1 MNGSFSA
8 LGMFVESVGLG
19 PVGTPARSDPD
30 PERFRQ
36 VLGHF
41 CTGITVITAIDDGE
55 PVGFSCQAFAALS
68 LEPPLVLF
76 CPARTSSTWPRI
88 ERAGAFCANVLA
100 AEQGDLAT
108 LFGRRNPDRFAGVD
122 WAPDS
127 SGSPIID
134 GVLTWV
140 SCRIVDVHAVGDH
153 YVVIGQVHELGD
165 VVPDRPLLFYRG
177 RYGTSAVAVAEGPP
191 EVVETML
198 AWPKY
203 ADWM

>member
-1 MNGSFSA
+1 MNQSFPA
-8 LGMFVESVGLG
+8 LALFVDQV
-19 PVGTPARSDPD
+19 PASFEPD

-55 PVGFSCQAFAALS
+55 PVGFSCQAFTALS
-68 LEPPLVLF
+68 LEPPLVIF
-76 CPARTSSTWPRI
+76 CPARTSTTWPRI
-88 ERAGAFCANVLA
+88 ERSGFFCANVLTA
-100 AEQGDLAT
+100 GQGELAT
-108 LFGRRNPDRFAGVD
+108 LFGRSDPRRFAGVS
-122 WAPDS
+122 WVADS
-127 SGSPIID
+127 AGSPIID

-140 SCRIVDVHAVGDH
+140 SCKVQDVLTVGDH
-153 YVVIGQVHELGD
+153 YVVVGLVRELGD
-165 VVPDRPLLFYRG
+165 VGAQQPLLFYRG
-177 RYGTSAVAVAEGPP
+177 RYATSAVPDAEGPP

>member
-1 MNGSFSA
+1 MEHEG
-8 LGMFVESVGLG
+8 VG
-19 PVGTPARSDPD
+19 VTFDPD

-41 CTGITVITAIDDGE
+41 ATGITVITATDGGE

-88 ERAGAFCANVLA
+88 ERAGSFCANVLT
-100 AEQGDLAT
+100 EDQGHLAT
-108 LFGRRNPDRFAGVD
+108 LFGRSRLDRFNGVT
-122 WAPDS
+122 WKPDS
-127 SGSPIID
+127 VGSPIID

-140 SCRIVDVHAVGDH
+140 SCQIVDVHTIGDH
-153 YVVIGQVHELGD
+153 YVVVGRVRELGEIS
-165 VVPDRPLLFYRG
+165 PRRPLLFYRG
-177 RYGTSAVAVAEGPP
+177 RYGRSEVPAAEGPP

-198 AWPKY
+198 AWPKH

>member
-1 MNGSFSA
+1 
-8 LGMFVESVGLG
+8 MFVERGST
-19 PVGTPARSDPD
+19 PVRYEPD

-41 CTGITVITAIDDGE
+41 ATGITIITASHGGE

-88 ERAGAFCANVLA
+88 EQAGFFCANVLTA
-100 AEQGDLAT
+100 GQTGLAT
-108 LFGRRNPDRFAGVD
+108 MFGRSRPDRFKDID

-127 SGSPIID
+127 AGSPVID
-134 GVLTWV
+134 GVLTWIG
-140 SCRIVDVHAVGDH
+140 CQIADVHAVGDH
-153 YVVIGQVHELGD
+153 YVVIGQVRELGECG
-165 VVPDRPLLFYRG
+165 PDRPLLFYRG
-177 RYGTSAVAVAEGPP
+177 RYGTSAVPAAEGPP
-191 EVVETML
+191 EVVETLL
-198 AWPKY
+198 AWPKH

>member
-1 MNGSFSA
+1 MNRRFSV
-8 LGMFVESVGLG
+8 LGMFVEHEG
-19 PVGTPARSDPD
+19 ARVTSNPD

-41 CTGITVITAIDDGE
+41 ATGVTVITATDGGE

-76 CPARTSSTWPRI
+76 CPARASSTWPRI
-88 ERAGAFCANVLA
+88 ERAGVFCANVLT

-108 LFGRRNPDRFAGVD
+108 LFGRRNPDRFAKVD
-122 WAPDS
+122 WIPDS

-140 SCRIVDVHAVGDH
+140 SGQIVDVHTVGDH
-153 YVVIGQVHELGD
+153 HVVIGQVHQLGD
-165 VVPDRPLLFYRG
+165 IGPSRPLLFYRG
-177 RYGTSAVAVAEGPP
+177 RYGTSAVPAAEGPP

-198 AWPKY
+198 AWPKH
-203 ADWM
+203 ADWV

>member
-1 MNGSFSA
+1 MR
-8 LGMFVESVGLG
+8 L
-19 PVGTPARSDPD
+19 DPD

-41 CTGITVITAIDDGE
+41 ATGITVITAIDGGE

-88 ERAGAFCANVLA
+88 ERAGVFCANVLT

-108 LFGRRNPDRFAGVD
+108 NFGRSNPDRFAKVK
-122 WAPDS
+122 WVPDAA
-127 SGSPIID
+127 GSPIID
-134 GVLTWV
+134 AVLTWV
-140 SCRIVDVHAVGDH
+140 SCEIADVHTVGDH
-153 YVVIGQVHELGD
+153 YVVIGSVRELGD
-165 VVPDRPLLFYRG
+165 IGSHRPLLFYRG
-177 RYGTSAVAVAEGPP
+177 RYGTSATSVAEGPP

-198 AWPKY
+198 AWPKH

>member
-1 MNGSFSA
+1 MNRPFSV
-8 LGMFVESVGLG
+8 LGMFMEDEG
-19 PVGTPARSDPD
+19 ARVTLDPD

-41 CTGITVITAIDDGE
+41 ATGITVITATNGGE
-55 PVGFSCQAFAALS
+55 AVGFSCQAFAALS

-88 ERAGAFCANVLA
+88 ERAGFFCANVLSA
-100 AEQGDLAT
+100 DQGHLAT
-108 LFGRRNPDRFAGVD
+108 LFGRSRPDRFSEVD
-122 WAPDS
+122 WKPDS
-127 SGSPIID
+127 VGSPIID

-140 SCRIVDVHAVGDH
+140 SCQILDVRAIGDH
-153 YVVIGQVHELGD
+153 YVVIGQVRELGE
-165 VVPDRPLLFYRG
+165 VGPQQPLLFYRG
-177 RYGTSAVAVAEGPP
+177 RYGTSAIPATEGPP

-198 AWPKY
+198 AWPKH

>member
-1 MNGSFSA
+1 MNGAFTA
-8 LGMFVESVGLG
+8 LGMFVEQVGE
-19 PVGTPARSDPD
+19 PVSFDPD

-41 CTGITVITAIDDGE
+41 CTGITIIAAVDDGE

-88 ERAGAFCANVLA
+88 ERSGYFCVNVLTA
-100 AEQGDLAT
+100 AQGDLAT
-108 LFGRRNPDRFAGVD
+108 RFGRSSAERFNTVS
-122 WAPDS
+122 WTPDS
-127 SGSPIID
+127 AGSPIIAD
-134 GVLTWV
+134 VLTWV
-140 SCRIVDVHAVGDH
+140 SCEIQQVHPIGDH
-153 YVVIGQVHELGD
+153 YVVVGLVRALGD
-165 VVPDRPLLFYRG
+165 VGSQRPLLFYRG
-177 RYGTSAVAVAEGPP
+177 RYGTPADSAAEGPP

>member
-1 MNGSFSA
+1 MNHRFSV
-8 LGMFVESVGLG
+8 LGMFVEHEG
-19 PVGTPARSDPD
+19 ARVTFDPD

-41 CTGITVITAIDDGE
+41 ATGITVITAIDGGE
-55 PVGFSCQAFAALS
+55 PVGFACQAFAALS

-76 CPARTSSTWPRI
+76 CPAQTSSTWPRI
-88 ERAGAFCANVLA
+88 RRAGVFCANVLT

-108 LFGRRNPDRFAGVD
+108 LFGRSNPDRFSKVD
-122 WAPDS
+122 WVPDA

-140 SCRIVDVHAVGDH
+140 SCQILDVHTIGDH
-153 YVVIGQVHELGD
+153 YVVIGQVRELGEIGQ
-165 VVPDRPLLFYRG
+165 DRPLLFYRG
-177 RYGTSAVAVAEGPP
+177 RYGTSAIPAAEGPP

-198 AWPKY
+198 AWPKH

>member
-1 MNGSFSA
+1 MNRRFSV
-8 LGMFVESVGLG
+8 LGMFVEHEG
-19 PVGTPARSDPD
+19 ARVTFDLD

-41 CTGITVITAIDDGE
+41 ATGITVITAMDGSE

-68 LEPPLVLF
+68 LDPPLVLF

-88 ERAGAFCANVLA
+88 QRAGVFCANVLTA
-100 AEQGDLAT
+100 GQGDLAT
-108 LFGRRNPDRFAGVD
+108 LFGRSNPDRFAKVD
-122 WAPDS
+122 WVPDS

-140 SCRIVDVHAVGDH
+140 SCQIADVHTIGDH
-153 YVVIGQVHELGD
+153 YVVIGQVRQLGE
-165 VVPDRPLLFYRG
+165 VAPERPLLFYRG
-177 RYGTSAVAVAEGPP
+177 RYGTSAVPTAEGPP

-198 AWPKY
+198 AWPKH

>member
-1 MNGSFSA
+1 MNRSFSA
-8 LGMFVESVGLG
+8 LGMFVD
-19 PVGTPARSDPD
+19 SDPD

-41 CTGITVITAIDDGE
+41 ATGITVITAIDGGE

-76 CPARTSSTWPRI
+76 CPARTSSTWPKI
-88 ERAGAFCANVLA
+88 ERAGVFCANVLA
-100 AEQGDLAT
+100 AGQGDLAT
-108 LFGRRNPDRFAGVD
+108 LFGRSKPDRFAKVD
-122 WAPDS
+122 WAPDA

-140 SCRIVDVHAVGDH
+140 SCQIVDVHTVGDH
-153 YVVIGQVHELGD
+153 YVVIGQVRELGD
-165 VVPDRPLLFYRG
+165 IGPQRPLLFYRG
-177 RYGTSAVAVAEGPP
+177 RYGTSAVPAAEGPP
-191 EVVETML
+191 EVVETLL

>member
-1 MNGSFSA
+1 M
-8 LGMFVESVGLG
+8 
-19 PVGTPARSDPD
+19 TSDPY
-30 PERFRQ
+30 PERFRH

-41 CTGITVITAIDDGE
+41 ATGVTIITAIDEGE
-55 PVGFSCQAFAALS
+55 PVGFACQSFAALS

-76 CPARTSSTWPRI
+76 CPALTSSTWPRI
-88 ERAGAFCANVLA
+88 RRAGVFCANVLA

-108 LFGRRNPDRFAGVD
+108 LFGRSNPDRFAKID

-127 SGSPIID
+127 AGSPIID

-140 SCRIVDVHAVGDH
+140 SCQITDVHIVGDH
-153 YVVIGQVHELGD
+153 YVVIGRVDELGD
-165 VVPDRPLLFYRG
+165 ITPQRPLLFYRG
-177 RYGTSAVAVAEGPP
+177 RYGTSAVPTAEGPP

-198 AWPKY
+198 AWTKH

>member
-1 MNGSFSA
+1 MNCRFSA
-8 LGMFVESVGLG
+8 LGMFVEHEG
-19 PVGTPARSDPD
+19 ARVRFDPD

-41 CTGITVITAIDDGE
+41 ATGVIVTPATDGGE

-76 CPARTSSTWPRI
+76 CPARSSSTWPRI
-88 ERAGAFCANVLA
+88 ERAGVFCANVLT

-108 LFGRRNPDRFAGVD
+108 LFGRSSPDRFAKVGWV
-122 WAPDS
+122 PDS

-140 SCRIVDVHAVGDH
+140 SAH
-153 YVVIGQVHELGD
+153 
-165 VVPDRPLLFYRG
+165 
-177 RYGTSAVAVAEGPP
+177 
-191 EVVETML
+191 
-198 AWPKY
+198 
-203 ADWM
+203 

>member
-1 MNGSFSA
+1 MTF
-8 LGMFVESVGLG
+8 
-19 PVGTPARSDPD
+19 DPD

-41 CTGITVITAIDDGE
+41 ATGITIITAIDGDE

-88 ERAGAFCANVLA
+88 KQAGVFCANVLT

-108 LFGRRNPDRFAGVD
+108 LFGRSNPDRFSKVD
-122 WAPDS
+122 WVPDS

-140 SCRIVDVHAVGDH
+140 SCEIEDVHTVGDH
-153 YVVIGQVHELGD
+153 YVVIGRVLEMGECGVQ
-165 VVPDRPLLFYRG
+165 RPLLFYRG
-177 RYGTSAVAVAEGPP
+177 RYGSLAVPEPEGPP

-198 AWPKY
+198 AWPKH

>member
-1 MNGSFSA
+1 MNGRFSA
-8 LGMFVESVGLG
+8 LGMFVEHEG
-19 PVGTPARSDPD
+19 ARVRFDPD

-41 CTGITVITAIDDGE
+41 CTGITVITAIDGDE

-76 CPARTSSTWPRI
+76 CPARTSTTWPKI
-88 ERAGAFCANVLA
+88 ERAGVFCANVLTA
-100 AEQGDLAT
+100 DQGDLAT
-108 LFGRRNPDRFAGVD
+108 LFGRSKPDRFANVGWV
-122 WAPDS
+122 PDS

-140 SCRIVDVHAVGDH
+140 GCRIVDVHAIGDH
-153 YVVIGQVHELGD
+153 YVVIGQVCELGD
-165 VVPDRPLLFYRG
+165 VRPHRPLLFYRG
-177 RYGTSAVAVAEGPP
+177 RYGTSAVPTAEGPP

>member
-1 MNGSFSA
+1 MNRRFSV
-8 LGMFVESVGLG
+8 LGMFVEHEG
-19 PVGTPARSDPD
+19 ARVTFDLD

-41 CTGITVITAIDDGE
+41 ATGITVITAMDGSE

-68 LEPPLVLF
+68 LDPPLVLF

-88 ERAGAFCANVLA
+88 QRAGVFCANVLTA
-100 AEQGDLAT
+100 GQGELAT
-108 LFGRRNPDRFAGVD
+108 LFGRSNPDRFAKVD
-122 WAPDS
+122 WVPDS

-140 SCRIVDVHAVGDH
+140 SCQIADVHTIGDH
-153 YVVIGQVHELGD
+153 YVVIGQVRQLGE
-165 VVPDRPLLFYRG
+165 VAPERPLLFYRG
-177 RYGTSAVAVAEGPP
+177 RYGTSAVPTAEGPP

-198 AWPKY
+198 AWPKH